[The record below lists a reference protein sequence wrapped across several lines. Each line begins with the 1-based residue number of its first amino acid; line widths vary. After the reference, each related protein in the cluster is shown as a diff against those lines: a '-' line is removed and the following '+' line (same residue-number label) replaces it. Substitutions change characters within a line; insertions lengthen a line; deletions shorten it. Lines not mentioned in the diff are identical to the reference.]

1 LHAASIEDGDM
12 THRRD
17 DIEPLV
23 RAVYGLTALKRDM
36 PRLAGFD
43 HPVGLV
49 PLAVVHRLAPARVKD
64 VAAALQVDL
73 SVASRQV
80 AALATA
86 GYLRREPDPE
96 DRRAHRVSLTEVGE
110 AALERAHERI
120 VAVFSAAL
128 ADWGEDELTTL
139 TSALTRLR
147 ADYERAAT
155 LPTTLPT
162 ITTPKEAA

>member
-1 LHAASIEDGDM
+1 MSDRSH
-12 THRRD
+12 

-49 PLAVVHRLAPARVKD
+49 PLAVVNRLAPARVKD
-64 VAAALQVDL
+64 VARELHVDF

-80 AALATA
+80 SALAAA
-86 GYLRREPDPE
+86 GYIRREPDPE
-96 DRRAHRVSLTEVGE
+96 DRRAQLVSPTEAGT

-120 VAVFSAAL
+120 VGVFAAAL
-128 ADWGEDELTTL
+128 DEWSDEAIESL

-147 ADYERAAT
+147 ADYERAAD
-155 LPTTLPT
+155 LPT
-162 ITTPKEAA
+162 ISTDKEAA